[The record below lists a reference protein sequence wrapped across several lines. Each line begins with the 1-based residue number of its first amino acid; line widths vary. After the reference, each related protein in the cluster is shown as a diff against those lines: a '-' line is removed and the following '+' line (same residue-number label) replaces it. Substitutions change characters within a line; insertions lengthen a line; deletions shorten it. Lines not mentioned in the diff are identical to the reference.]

1 MFDFKT
7 PSLYCYAICW
17 NGSPWNYFFLF
28 QRQLSAKRVKN
39 VLARSSQTQNYAS
52 QPLIYYSFLSLL
64 EDITRIQACKYHH
77 YIWLDAIV
85 LKARHHIHLLM
96 FLGQSFCK
104 SLFLD
109 LEIYKKGN
117 FINHQVHLLQNK
129 KKIPNTWPCRGMY
142 FKEFQCGPF

>member
-1 MFDFKT
+1 MVENK
-7 PSLYCYAICW
+7 LW
-17 NGSPWNYFFLF
+17 NSSCLISRRLRYIVTLFVEMVPHEIIFFLF

-129 KKIPNTWPCRGMY
+129 KKY
-142 FKEFQCGPF
+142 